1 MTKLVQS
8 MIQPVPGRTSASPL
22 SDSFWKAEIHK
33 YLGKLRENL
42 LTWNLAYIL
51 HICLF
56 APYDSTADSHPLPRR
71 LTTRPTG
78 TPKSWR
84 IPFSPTRARAARAAL
99 PAIPVVTTLRHTMVD
114 ASSISP
120 IPSARGPRGPRALGD
135 NCSWLVAAVIDSD
148 VFFVVFIGYKPRTE
162 YDGDLVGGDWNHGTL
177 WLSICWEFH
186 IPNWRTHI
194 FQRGSIPP
202 ARQWF
207 SGPTCTDR
215 ATVPLD
221 DTQYLNLS
229 DCAGQL
235 SCTLNTRHDL
245 KDMAQTASYLTATIF
260 WQAHNGS
267 RKICQRKTQKY
278 HEISIN
284 MQKCCNVNPGW
295 INPKR
300 L

>member
-1 MTKLVQS
+1 MMVIWL
-8 MIQPVPGRTSASPL
+8 
-22 SDSFWKAEIHK
+22 
-33 YLGKLRENL
+33 
-42 LTWNLAYIL
+42 
-51 HICLF
+51 
-56 APYDSTADSHPLPRR
+56 
-71 LTTRPTG
+71 
-78 TPKSWR
+78 
-84 IPFSPTRARAARAAL
+84 
-99 PAIPVVTTLRHTMVD
+99 VVT
-114 ASSISP
+114 
-120 IPSARGPRGPRALGD
+120 
-135 NCSWLVAAVIDSD
+135 
-148 VFFVVFIGYKPRTE
+148 
-162 YDGDLVGGDWNHGTL
+162 DWNHGTL

-284 MQKCCNVNPGW
+284 MQKCCNVNQPWMDKSKTLVVNCRGTNWLYRIYNIYIYIILSLFGAHPHKSKGLWIRGW
-295 INPKR
+295 R
-300 L
+300 